1 MIAKH
6 VGVRWA
12 WMSR

>member
-6 VGVRWA
+6 VQQVWP
-12 WMSR
+12 